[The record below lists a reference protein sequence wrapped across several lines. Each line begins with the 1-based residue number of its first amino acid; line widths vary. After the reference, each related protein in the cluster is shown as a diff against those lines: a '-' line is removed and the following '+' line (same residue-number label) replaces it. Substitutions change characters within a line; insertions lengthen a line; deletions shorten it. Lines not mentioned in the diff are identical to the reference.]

1 MFSDWRAFLLVLLNY
16 REELFWSKCTQIC
29 VYSCYFFILQ
39 VTLNFRQD
47 IFYGQ
52 NVHNL
57 VFIFITFFILRVT
70 LNYRHESLRQTVQW
84 NWRCSCRGFTPL
96 MLYLLLLSFRNGSLF
111 AERNNYKRGFF
122 FQKYTF
128 DVTSGVIVEL
138 SIEIPFAKN
147 VQRVIFCKY
156 FFFILTFPNLIE
168 SSLYINNLNLI

>member
-70 LNYRHESLRQTVQW
+70 LNYRHESLRQTV
-84 NWRCSCRGFTPL
+84 
-96 MLYLLLLSFRNGSLF
+96 
-111 AERNNYKRGFF
+111 
-122 FQKYTF
+122 
-128 DVTSGVIVEL
+128 
-138 SIEIPFAKN
+138 
-147 VQRVIFCKY
+147 
-156 FFFILTFPNLIE
+156 
-168 SSLYINNLNLI
+168 